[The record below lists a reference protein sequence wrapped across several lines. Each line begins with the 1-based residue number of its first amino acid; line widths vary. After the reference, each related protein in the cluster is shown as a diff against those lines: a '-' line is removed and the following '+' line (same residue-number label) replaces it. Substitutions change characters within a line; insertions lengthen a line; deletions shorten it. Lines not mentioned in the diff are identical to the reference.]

1 MDNIKKNENEKLNE
15 GKTSWSSIAGKKHL
29 NIYNFGKIKLM
40 RLTSKSYMKLLENY
54 IKYGIIDA
62 NLLDYKDDEKIE
74 IIKNFIE
81 PHDINFIPHQQ
92 TKGKI
97 KALDDRNKELNIE
110 NLNLKMQLSTLYKY
124 KNRVAKL
131 EMYINYIED
140 YCDRLLID
148 NYQEPV
154 FFDKTINKDN
164 FIGTDDEDYEDYEE
178 SDYFNFDDEYYNND
192 FD

>member
-1 MDNIKKNENEKLNE
+1 MDNKKNNENKKLNE
-15 GKTSWSSIAGKKHL
+15 GKTSWSSIAGKKSL
-29 NIYNFGKIKLM
+29 NLNTFGNIKLM

-74 IIKNFIE
+74 IIKNYIE

-92 TKGKI
+92 TKGKLE
-97 KALDDRNKELNIE
+97 ALDDRNKELNIE
-110 NLNLKMQLSTLYKY
+110 NLNLKIELRTLYKY

-131 EMYINYIED
+131 EMYIDYIED

-148 NYQEPV
+148 NHQEPV
-154 FFDKTINKDN
+154 FFDKTINEDN
-164 FIGTDDEDYEDYEE
+164 FIVTDDEE
-178 SDYFNFDDEYYNND
+178 SDYFNYDDEYYDND